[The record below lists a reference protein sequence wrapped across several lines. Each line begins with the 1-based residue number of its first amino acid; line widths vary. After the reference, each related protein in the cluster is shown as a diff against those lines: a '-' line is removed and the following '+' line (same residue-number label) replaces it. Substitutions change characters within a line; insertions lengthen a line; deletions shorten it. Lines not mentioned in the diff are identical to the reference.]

1 MITAL
6 PYTIYDVE
14 KVSNHPHNYTVYY
27 RDFGGD
33 SQMFRVVAKDELDA
47 YAQGQK
53 AVNKKKANMKT
64 TIICATLSLVAL
76 LTSALG
82 GCKISSDEYAAN
94 MEVCVKAGKSY
105 VAESGGYSCRDVVVR
120 RKTSG

>member
-1 MITAL
+1 MADAL
-6 PYTIYDVE
+6 PYTVYDVE
-14 KVSNHPHNYTVYY
+14 KDIGRGSTYTVYY
-27 RDFGGD
+27 HDFDGGR
-33 SQMFRVVAKDELDA
+33 QTFCVPAKDELDA
-47 YAQGQK
+47 YVKGQQ

-64 TIICATLSLVAL
+64 AIICATLSLVAL

-82 GCKISSDEYAAN
+82 GCKISSDKYATN
-94 MEVCVKAGKSY
+94 MGVCVKAGKSY